1 MGEHATEVAE
11 RCDNIEKNF
20 QTRTREI
27 QVELDRLNSENLQLQ
42 KKLSEVEARPAA
54 TLVPNEVNN
63 DTRPLPDN
71 DAAQQ
76 VADFKNSTG
85 DFLHELAREN
95 LRLTCS
101 LDTQEQY
108 ERRDTVIVHNVREMR
123 TCIIVG

>member
-71 DAAQQ
+71 DAGPHL
-76 VADFKNSTG
+76 S
-85 DFLHELAREN
+85 H
-95 LRLTCS
+95 
-101 LDTQEQY
+101 
-108 ERRDTVIVHNVREMR
+108 IVDYHCVPPL
-123 TCIIVG
+123 ILLLGVQ